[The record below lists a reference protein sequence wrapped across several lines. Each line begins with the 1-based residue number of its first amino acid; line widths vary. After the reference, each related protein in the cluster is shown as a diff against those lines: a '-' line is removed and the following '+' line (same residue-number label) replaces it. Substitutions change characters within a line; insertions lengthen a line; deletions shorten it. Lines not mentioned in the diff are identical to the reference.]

1 MGSESFCVIDPK
13 GWAGHIGYE
22 IAVFLNNYH
31 WWQET
36 RSDIRRRLEE
46 AVELFSKEFHLT
58 SDEVRQWAYA
68 QMVIGAWWN
77 FADMPELYDGS
88 VAKADIWDV

>member
-1 MGSESFCVIDPK
+1 MGTTSYCVIDPK

-31 WWQET
+31 WWQEK
-36 RSDIRRRLEE
+36 RSDIGSRLDQ
-46 AVELFSKEFHLT
+46 AVQEFARAFGLVEFEL
-58 SDEVRQWAYA
+58 RQWAYA

-77 FADMPELYDGS
+77 FSDMPELYDGS
-88 VAKADIWDV
+88 VVKADVWEV